1 VPRKK
6 LPHRRGAAEVEVIS
20 LDDKTV
26 IAVSGDV
33 DVAASDQLRLAA
45 RWAADRNLPVRID
58 LADATLLDTSGLELV
73 SKVAAT
79 ERERGRT
86 VVMVGASSR
95 IKASLRIT
103 GLDHLV
109 QFDNP

>member
-1 VPRKK
+1 M
-6 LPHRRGAAEVEVIS
+6 IS
-20 LDDKTV
+20 LDDQTV

-58 LADATLLDTSGLELV
+58 LADATLIDTSGLELV

-79 ERERGRT
+79 ERKRGRT

-95 IKASLRIT
+95 IRASLQIT
-103 GLDHLV
+103 GLDDLV
-109 QFDNP
+109 RYESS